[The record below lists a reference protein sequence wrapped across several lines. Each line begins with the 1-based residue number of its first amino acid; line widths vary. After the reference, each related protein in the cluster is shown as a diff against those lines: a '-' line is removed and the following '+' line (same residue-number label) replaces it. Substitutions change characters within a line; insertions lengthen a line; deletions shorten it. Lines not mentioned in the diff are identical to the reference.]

1 MDSNR
6 ERPPVVR
13 PYFYDL
19 RGQIRKNSSTESLV
33 RVAITKLPMLIPKIS
48 LPVEQC
54 RPFKPQYE
62 PKTHRSVRK
71 HREAVKIVG
80 NCGGNGEVFVM
91 ADGTE
96 VDELRHFPG
105 FRYVV
110 GQGEEEEQRFW
121 TECWEQFHSLEYQ
134 YIFLTN
140 GKRIRSLREAPEGT
154 KLVLV
159 SGNLHYKGVKWRREL
174 LRFQPKETFYV
185 PLTQRGASSTQ
196 SSPKPTQRN
205 LAGTHRYTRS
215 QSTLKQAL
223 I

>member
-13 PYFYDL
+13 PYFYDE
-19 RGQIRKNSSTESLV
+19 RGRIRKNSSTESLV
-33 RVAITKLPMLIPKIS
+33 RVAITKLPILIPKITF
-48 LPVEQC
+48 PAEQS
-54 RPFKPQYE
+54 RPFKPLYE
-62 PKTHRSVRK
+62 PTTRRSVRRYK
-71 HREAVKIVG
+71 GSVKVVG
-80 NCGGNGEVFVM
+80 NCGVDGEVFVM

-110 GQGEEEEQRFW
+110 GEGEGEEQRFW
-121 TECWEQFHSLEYQ
+121 TECWGQFHSLEYQ

-159 SGNLHYKGVKWRREL
+159 SCNLHYKGVKWRREP
-174 LRFQPKETFYV
+174 LRFQPKESFYV
-185 PLTQRGASSTQ
+185 PITYRGSSTQ
-196 SSPKPTQRN
+196 SSPKPTQRY
-205 LAGTHRYTRS
+205 LAGTHLHTRS
-215 QSTLKQAL
+215 QSTLK
-223 I
+223 